1 MFDVLL
7 DNYEYLYILA
17 SFIVAVLIWTESALV
32 TKNGGRLP
40 ESTFFAVISIITSSW
55 LVVSGV
61 ALYFLDFDGVAIS
74 VPVVYGV
81 YSVLGWIKGV
91 KLMGDDLP
99 DDPKNIVLP
108 AKYLAYSQSFALV
121 FAIFCGLLLVQ
132 FYFKW
137 TIL

>member
-74 VPVVYGV
+74 V
-81 YSVLGWIKGV
+81 
-91 KLMGDDLP
+91 
-99 DDPKNIVLP
+99 
-108 AKYLAYSQSFALV
+108 LAPPPSWA
-121 FAIFCGLLLVQ
+121 
-132 FYFKW
+132 
-137 TIL
+137 